1 MDVSTV
7 LEFFK
12 EISPLINTASFATFL
27 LLYSKIR
34 DIEATISLLDGRV
47 TRYLERTV
55 ATEQDLKE
63 ITSFVYSHYNLTPEN
78 ALKYLHRHNGCQS
91 VEK

>member
-1 MDVSTV
+1 MNVSTV

-12 EISPLINTASFATFL
+12 DISPLINSASFVAFFV
-27 LLYSKIR
+27 LYSKIR
-34 DIEATISLLDGRV
+34 DVEATIALLDGRV

-55 ATEQDLKE
+55 AVEQDLKE
-63 ITSFVYSHYNLTPEN
+63 VTSFVYSHYNLTPEN

>member
-34 DIEATISLLDGRV
+34 DIEATIALLDGRV

-63 ITSFVYSHYNLTPEN
+63 VTSCVYSHYNLTPEN
-78 ALKYLHRHNGCQS
+78 AIKYLHRHNGCQS
-91 VEK
+91 VEE